1 MVSHLFD
8 LTGNLCQAGQRS
20 VGDHLEVKPLQILQR
35 FLMGGKA
42 DALHQLDIENQDIQL
57 PGRGDSGV
65 QLPQGA
71 GGSVTGICQQR
82 LSPKLPLFIQLFKHF
97 TGHEDLASD
106 NETGRSVLNT
116 QRTPDG
122 EVVLHY
128 EQTAQPIVEYYVQP
142 TPLPGKKKPQ
152 SAPLTPKKRRR
163 GRKVFLVCLAVV
175 VLAGAGITALYAAGV
190 LGTAGGGYPGGYERY
205 DSFPETESETRIPT
219 YPNGDGTK
227 LRYE

>member
-1 MVSHLFD
+1 MD
-8 LTGNLCQAGQRS
+8 
-20 VGDHLEVKPLQILQR
+20 E
-35 FLMGGKA
+35 
-42 DALHQLDIENQDIQL
+42 EN
-57 PGRGDSGV
+57 
-65 QLPQGA
+65 
-71 GGSVTGICQQR
+71 
-82 LSPKLPLFIQLFKHF
+82 
-97 TGHEDLASD
+97 
-106 NETGRSVLNT
+106 SVLDT
-116 QRTPDG
+116 QRPPDG

-205 DSFPETESETRIPT
+205 DSFRKRRVKRAFRPTPTATARSCAMRRRTERS
-219 YPNGDGTK
+219 
-227 LRYE
+227 